1 MQLKFLDPGQ
11 LRTQLTLE
19 QSLETPDGQGGFTL
33 TWTTL
38 ATLWALVEPL
48 GGRSAIFA
56 ERAEVLSTHRIWLRF
71 RNDVN
76 RGMRLGTNGRIYR
89 IDTVEDADGS
99 RRYLVIKATE
109 VFA

>member
-19 QSLETPDGQGGFTL
+19 QPVETQDGQGGLTL
-33 TWTTL
+33 TWNTL
-38 ATLWALVEPL
+38 ATVWALVEPMA
-48 GGRSAIFA
+48 GRGAVFA
-56 ERAEVLSTHRIWLRF
+56 ERADVLSTHRIWLRH
-71 RNDVN
+71 RGDVN
-76 RGMRLGTNGRIYR
+76 RGMRLGNNGRIYR